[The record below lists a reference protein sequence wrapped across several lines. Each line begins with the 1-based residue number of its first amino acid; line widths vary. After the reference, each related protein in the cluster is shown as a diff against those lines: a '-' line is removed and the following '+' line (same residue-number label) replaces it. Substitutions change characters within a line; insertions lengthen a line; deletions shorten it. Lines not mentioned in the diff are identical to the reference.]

1 MFTLNCCREYRNCQF
16 AEFNG
21 GVHFFCFRPEI
32 PFLGK
37 FDPKTRN
44 GQFKL
49 KFGTQTKWNLQHS
62 VVIFTFSVLNQKYP
76 FWQNFGIKTNL
87 NMHDS
92 VVWFIFPTFNW
103 KYPVQANLVQKS
115 KLSV

>member
-1 MFTLNCCREYRNCQF
+1 MDTHKSVIFLFSIGNVIMFTLNCCREYRNCQF

-49 KFGTQTKWNLQHS
+49 KFGT
-62 VVIFTFSVLNQKYP
+62 
-76 FWQNFGIKTNL
+76 
-87 NMHDS
+87 
-92 VVWFIFPTFNW
+92 
-103 KYPVQANLVQKS
+103 
-115 KLSV
+115 

>member
-49 KFGTQTKWNLQHS
+49 KFGT
-62 VVIFTFSVLNQKYP
+62 
-76 FWQNFGIKTNL
+76 
-87 NMHDS
+87 
-92 VVWFIFPTFNW
+92 
-103 KYPVQANLVQKS
+103 
-115 KLSV
+115 